1 MISVVVLI
9 ALATGVALGVA
20 CSALYVAR
28 GQAVGWLVI
37 QQRQDAR
44 YGSLP
49 PSRPIGAE
57 TWGREVASRWSA
69 RSEAR
74 TYDLDAA
81 ERPRT
86 IQARPGAGYGPHAIA
101 QGQPG
106 TKEGQ
111 W

>member
-1 MISVVVLI
+1 MISVI
-9 ALATGVALGVA
+9 ISLATGAALGIA

-28 GQAVGWLVI
+28 GHAVGWLVVSN
-37 QQRQDAR
+37 
-44 YGSLP
+44 GSPP

-57 TWGREVASRWSA
+57 TVGREVESRWSA

-86 IQARPGAGYGPHAIA
+86 IQARPDGAFSP
-101 QGQPG
+101 PS
-106 TKEGQ
+106 
-111 W
+111 